1 MKRKRLANRE
11 SVHGDHRS
19 HGVFRLCR
27 WRCGSRT
34 VAASCS
40 GGIGLQTFAK
50 SMAVLLLALP
60 LSSCADYETDYEQSV
75 QAYVNGE
82 PRVEQQA
89 EEADTAGE
97 PTATTEESSEGP

>member
-11 SVHGDHRS
+11 SVHGGHRS

-27 WRCGSRT
+27 WRHDGGT

-40 GGIGLQTFAK
+40 GGIGLQTFAGAL
-50 SMAVLLLALP
+50 AVLVLALP
-60 LSSCADYETDYEQSV
+60 LASCADYESDYEQSV